1 VTVTTLRF
9 NQVTPGLDRKDVAA
23 RYRATVEM
31 AVFAEQHG
39 FDLITL
45 EEHHGAADGW
55 SPAPTLTAAAIAG
68 ATGRIPMMLCALIT
82 PLYDPLRLAEEL
94 TVLDH
99 LSDGRVT
106 TVAGIGYRPAEYEL
120 LGVEWKE
127 RGRIQDEVLGAL
139 LAAWTGEEFEYRGR
153 RVRITPPPLTRPHPP
168 LIVGGSSKAAVRRAV
183 RLRLPLFTAAYL
195 PELVDYYGERAAAAD
210 WHEGFVLLPPER
222 TRMVFCTEDPDRAW
236 ARLGEHFLHE
246 ARTYA
251 SWQTPDIRSAVS
263 TKALTVGQLRA
274 EGVYCCLTPEE
285 CVAAAAEEGP
295 MGTLLLH
302 PMCGGIPV
310 EEGWESLRLFAD
322 RVMPRLNQG

>member
-1 VTVTTLRF
+1 MTVTTLRF

-23 RYRATVEM
+23 RYHATVEM
-31 AVFAEQHG
+31 AVFAEERG

-68 ATGRIPMMLCALIT
+68 ATRRIPMMLCALIT

-139 LAAWTGEEFEYRGR
+139 LAAWTGEEFDHRGR
-153 RVRITPPPLTRPHPP
+153 RVRLTPPPLTTPHPP

-195 PELVDYYGERAAAAD
+195 PELVDHYAALAEAAD

-222 TRMVFCTEDPDRAW
+222 TRMVHCTEDPDRAW
-236 ARLGEHFLHE
+236 ATLGEHFLHE

-251 SWQTPDIRSAVS
+251 SWQTADIRSAVA
-263 TKALTVGQLRA
+263 TKALTVEQLRA
-274 EGVYCCLTPEE
+274 EGVYCCLTPDE
-285 CVAAAAEEGP
+285 CVAVAAEEGP

-310 EEGWESLRLFAD
+310 ETGWESLRLFAE
-322 RVMPRLNQG
+322 RVIPRL